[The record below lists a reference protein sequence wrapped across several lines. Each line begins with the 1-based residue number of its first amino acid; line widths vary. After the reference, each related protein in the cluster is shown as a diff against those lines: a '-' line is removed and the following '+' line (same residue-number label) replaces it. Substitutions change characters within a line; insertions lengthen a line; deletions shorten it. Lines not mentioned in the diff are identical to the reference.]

1 MRKKGFTLVELL
13 AVIVIL
19 AIVALIST
27 PIILGVVETSR
38 KRAFEDSGYGI
49 VEAIKNYYIE
59 DMQDGTVDYKTWTFP
74 EAEGLKF
81 EGMRPSGGN
90 ARLNGDGTIE
100 LAFHDNSFCATK
112 GSGEDKIT
120 VTKYVE
126 GKCALEA
133 SYMKKNFMEGSSK
146 NKHQISKIEFAST
159 RNVPKDAIESWDAS
173 AEVDGSVFAWLQEDK
188 EGYYKLTIG
197 GNGEVYAPENSS
209 ELFDDFHNV
218 EEMNLENLNTSQ
230 VTNMSQMFDNCY
242 NLTKLDVSSFDT
254 SKVINMSY
262 MFSSCS
268 SLISLDLRNFNT
280 SNVTGMSGMFS
291 SCGSLITLDLSNFDT
306 SSVTSMSGM
315 FSMCTSLTNLD
326 LSKFKTNKVNS
337 MSSMFAG
344 CYRLSNLNISNFDT
358 SNVIN
363 MSSMFKTCYSLTE
376 LNLDHFNT
384 DKVISMESMFY
395 LCSDLTTLN
404 LSSFNTKQVTNMRL
418 MFYSCDNLITLDL
431 SNFDTSSVTDVDNIF
446 RYCSESIQVKTN
458 NKTKDW
464 ILNLSS
470 SGRPSSWNDQ
480 NFIIV

>member
-19 AIVALIST
+19 AIIALIST
-27 PIILGVVETSR
+27 PIILGVIEKAR
-38 KRAFEDSGYGI
+38 KHAFEDSGYGI

-126 GKCALEA
+126 GKCELEA
-133 SYMKKNFMEGSSK
+133 SYMKKNFMEGSTK

-159 RNVPKDAIESWDAS
+159 RNVPKDAIESWDVS
-173 AEVDGSVFAWLQEDK
+173 AEGDGSVFAWLQEDK

-254 SKVINMSY
+254 SKVERMQEMFNQCTNLTSLHLGNLNTSRVWNMMK
-262 MFSSCS
+262 MFRSCR
-268 SLISLDLRNFNT
+268 SLISLDLSGLDTSGVMYMDSMFEGCSKLTHLNLSNLNTSRLHNTSMMFYDCQSLTNLDLSSFNT
-280 SNVTGMSGMFS
+280 PELEDSSSMFYRCSNLKM
-291 SCGSLITLDLSNFDT
+291 LDLSNFDT
-306 SSVTSMSGM
+306 SQITRMYSM
-315 FSMCTSLTNLD
+315 FSHCPTDIQIKTNL
-326 LSKFKTNKVNS
+326 
-337 MSSMFAG
+337 A
-344 CYRLSNLNISNFDT
+344 
-358 SNVIN
+358 
-363 MSSMFKTCYSLTE
+363 
-376 LNLDHFNT
+376 
-384 DKVISMESMFY
+384 
-395 LCSDLTTLN
+395 
-404 LSSFNTKQVTNMRL
+404 
-418 MFYSCDNLITLDL
+418 
-431 SNFDTSSVTDVDNIF
+431 
-446 RYCSESIQVKTN
+446 
-458 NKTKDW
+458 TKDW
-464 ILNLSS
+464 ILSNRL
-470 SGRPSSWNDQ
+470 SSWNDQ

>member
-27 PIILGVVETSR
+27 PIILGVIETSR

-209 ELFDDFHNV
+209 KLFDDFHNV

-254 SKVINMSY
+254 SKVERMQEMFNQCTNLTSLHLGNLNTSRVWNMMK
-262 MFSSCS
+262 MFRSCRN
-268 SLISLDLRNFNT
+268 LISLDLSGLDTSGVMYMDSMFEGCSKLTHLNLSNLNTSRLHNTSMMFSDCQSLTNLDLSSFNT
-280 SNVTGMSGMFS
+280 PELEDSSSMFYRCSNLKM
-291 SCGSLITLDLSNFDT
+291 LDLSNFDT
-306 SSVTSMSGM
+306 SQITRMYSM
-315 FSMCTSLTNLD
+315 FSHCPTD
-326 LSKFKTNKVNS
+326 IQIKTNR
-337 MSSMFAG
+337 A
-344 CYRLSNLNISNFDT
+344 
-358 SNVIN
+358 
-363 MSSMFKTCYSLTE
+363 
-376 LNLDHFNT
+376 
-384 DKVISMESMFY
+384 
-395 LCSDLTTLN
+395 
-404 LSSFNTKQVTNMRL
+404 
-418 MFYSCDNLITLDL
+418 
-431 SNFDTSSVTDVDNIF
+431 
-446 RYCSESIQVKTN
+446 
-458 NKTKDW
+458 TKDW
-464 ILNLSS
+464 ILSNRL
-470 SGRPSSWNDQ
+470 SSWNDQ